1 MHQRQHQ
8 VESIIRGFP
17 PIENK
22 NAEIL
27 ILGSMPSEE
36 SLRAQQYY
44 AHPRNAF
51 WPIIMELLGGGS
63 DLDYADRAQLL
74 IDNRI
79 ALWDTLK
86 SCVRNGSLDSAI
98 IDNSIEVNNFNLFY
112 RHHKNIRH
120 IFFNGQKSRQVYT
133 RFVLPGL
140 VKSFQDI
147 ESSVLPS
154 TSPAMASLSRKKK
167 TDAWRAI
174 LGVLKRENQGN

>member
-1 MHQRQHQ
+1 MHQRQPLIGS
-8 VESIIRGFP
+8 SIHGFS

-22 NAEIL
+22 FAEIL

-51 WPIIMELLGGGS
+51 WPIMMELLGGRI
-63 DLDYADRAQLL
+63 DLDYKDRAQLL
-74 IDNRI
+74 IENRI

-112 RHHKNIRH
+112 RHHKNIRY
-120 IFFNGQKSRQVYT
+120 IFFNGQKSRQVYNK
-133 RFVLPGL
+133 FVLPELMESVQG
-140 VKSFQDI
+140 I

-154 TSPAMASLSRKKK
+154 TSPAMASLSRRKK

-174 LGVLKRENQGN
+174 LGVLKREKQGA